1 VASTVPATPAARAA
15 VDASASPAALLD
27 TEPMA
32 GSTCHRPKTSELM
45 SAARQ
50 NEWRRW

>member
-1 VASTVPATPAARAA
+1 MPATPAARAA
-15 VDASASPAALLD
+15 VDESVSPAALLD

-32 GSTCHRPKTSELM
+32 GITCQRPNTRELI

-50 NEWRRW
+50 NEWRRL